1 MTSKEEFSAMRSG
14 EMVGGKIMN
23 YEKIYK
29 SCIRSKFNDE
39 CHSIIRAI
47 MYIQKNFCNMPIE
60 FQNADRELSDDTKNK
75 IIQSILW
82 EDELANRYKLCRV

>member
-1 MTSKEEFSAMRSG
+1 MRSG

-29 SCIRSKFNDE
+29 LNVRSVFSDK
-39 CHSIIRAI
+39 CHSIVRAI
-47 MYIQKNFCNMPIE
+47 IYIQKNFCNMPIE
-60 FQNADRELSDDTKNK
+60 FQNADRELSDEAKNK

-82 EDELANRYKLCRV
+82 EDEMAAKYKMCRV

>member
-1 MTSKEEFSAMRSG
+1 MRSG

-29 SCIRSKFNDE
+29 LNVRSVFSDE
-39 CHSIIRAI
+39 CHDIVRAI
-47 MYIQKNFCNMPIE
+47 MYIQKNFYKMPKE
-60 FQNADRELSDDTKNK
+60 FRNADRELSDETKNK

-82 EDELANRYKLCRV
+82 EDEFANRYKLCRI